1 MDFLC
6 PGWLQVFNAVQM
18 QVYNAVLMQV
28 NNAVLAQ
35 VFDAR
40 FGKCIQNTALQMSPG
55 TQHCP
60 LFLPRACLLAIPDSR
75 VNTQYI
81 RLF

>member
-1 MDFLC
+1 
-6 PGWLQVFNAVQM
+6 VFNAVQM
-18 QVYNAVLMQV
+18 QVYNAALMQV

-55 TQHCP
+55 TQH
-60 LFLPRACLLAIPDSR
+60 
-75 VNTQYI
+75 
-81 RLF
+81 